1 MKLPRRISVAPFH
14 ERPPSPGRRVR
25 WLRLLASAA
34 LISQPEIVS
43 SQTPGASSGGLRD
56 SISQRIAASPG
67 AVVGVAYIDLESGE
81 RLSLAADTAFHA
93 ASTMKIPVMIEVLR
107 RSQQGAFSLDQAVL
121 MVNQFRSLA
130 DGSPF
135 SLKATDDGDTTLYQ
149 RIGERVPIRELMRLM
164 ITRSSN
170 FATNE
175 LIELVGAAN
184 VTAGARSLGAT
195 RTLVLRGV
203 EDQKAFDA
211 GLINT
216 TTAADLATFLV
227 AIENG
232 RVLSPASSA
241 LMRDILLAQEFNEK
255 IPAGLPTGTRVAHKT
270 GEITAVSHD
279 AAIVYPAGRKPYVL
293 VVLTRGIR
301 GSKASSALIADISRL
316 VYAHA
321 SRGK

>member
-1 MKLPRRISVAPFH
+1 MVRRFKMILHLLATIGAIVAP
-14 ERPPSPGRRVR
+14 P
-25 WLRLLASAA
+25 LAW
-34 LISQPEIVS
+34 SQ
-43 SQTPGASSGGLRD
+43 SQTGSVDQLRD
-56 SISQRIAASPG
+56 AIVQRIAASPG
-67 AVVGVAYIDLESGE
+67 AVVGVAYVDLETGD
-81 RLSLAADTAFHA
+81 RLSLAPDSAFHA

-121 MVNQFRSLA
+121 MINQFRSLA

-135 SLKATDDGDTTLYQ
+135 SLDAADDGDSTLYQ
-149 RIGERVPIRELMRLM
+149 RIGQRVPIRELLRLM

-184 VTAGARSLGAT
+184 VTAAARSLGAT
-195 RTLVLRGV
+195 RTHVLRGV

-211 GLINT
+211 GMINT
-216 TTAADLATFLV
+216 TTAGDLATLLL

-232 RVLSPASSA
+232 QVLSPSSSA

-255 IPAGLPTGTRVAHKT
+255 IPAGLPPGTRVAHKT

-279 AAIVYPAGRKPYVL
+279 AAIVYPTGRKPFVL
-293 VVLTRGIR
+293 TVLTRGISD
-301 GSKASSALIADISRL
+301 GKASSALIADISRL
-316 VYAHA
+316 VYEFAT
-321 SRGK
+321 RGK